1 MCVTGEKWDWVA
13 SLKTCRSAATVMAQC
28 SEVATAAVVTL
39 LPGTENAAASALG
52 TSHAEK

>member
-1 MCVTGEKWDWVA
+1 MCVAGEKWDWVA